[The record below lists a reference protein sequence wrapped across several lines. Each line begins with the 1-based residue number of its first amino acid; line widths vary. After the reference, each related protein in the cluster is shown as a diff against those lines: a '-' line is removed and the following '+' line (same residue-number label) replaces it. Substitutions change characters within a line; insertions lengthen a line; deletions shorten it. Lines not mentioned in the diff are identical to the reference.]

1 MDLDKLNWEV
11 VYLCNSQGDY
21 EPKGRYRHE
30 VGFDGKY
37 IYLLGGGTN
46 EEAYGFRY
54 IPTFDIEKK
63 IWTKQKTKKDPLHG
77 TYN

>member
-1 MDLDKLNWEV
+1 MDKLEWEV

-30 VGFDGKY
+30 VGFDGQN
-37 IYLLGGGTN
+37 IYVLGGGTN

-54 IPTFDIEKK
+54 IPRFDIKSRT
-63 IWTKQKTKKDPLHG
+63 WTKQKTRKDLNRG
-77 TYN
+77 K